1 MIAEKVIG
9 SRQPCGEAHGQT
21 RAEQTQTLPVEEE
34 KKEEKKEG
42 VVARRKTESLA
53 CKSSA
58 RGQDAVLMLDN
69 ATNFTTGRASGA
81 VTSTAWAPQVRN
93 ERELLDEEE
102 CECDEADSD
111 ESS

>member
-9 SRQPCGEAHGQT
+9 SRQPFGEAHGQT

-53 CKSSA
+53 C
-58 RGQDAVLMLDN
+58 
-69 ATNFTTGRASGA
+69 T
-81 VTSTAWAPQVRN
+81 
-93 ERELLDEEE
+93 
-102 CECDEADSD
+102 
-111 ESS
+111 